1 MELYQKLNKVQQTE
15 LHARGGTIEKMSKM
29 LRSYHMLIKGLGH
42 MTDNMSKEY
51 DDMVKQ
57 VQAPCSVTWDE
68 DVVDSGVSS
77 GESITA
83 FFEAEE
89 EEQENTRTKRKLV
102 ESVESSTSSLD
113 KTFTLST
120 SKPKTMTVRAE
131 QLMAKGGLI
140 HGYISVVAVEVLHCM
155 FTTYISVMRNE

>member
-15 LHARGGTIEKMSKM
+15 LHSRGGTIEKMSRM

-51 DDMVKQ
+51 EDLVKQ
-57 VQAPCSVTWDE
+57 VQAPATVSWDE
-68 DVVDSGVSS
+68 DVIDSGVSS
-77 GESITA
+77 QESVTA
-83 FFEAEE
+83 FLEE
-89 EEQENTRTKRKLV
+89 EENTRTKRKLI

-113 KTFTLST
+113 KTFILPA

-140 HGYISVVAVEVLHCM
+140 HGYISVIAVEVLQCM